1 MKPGNKDNEG
11 SSKETTLELFT
22 AESWRTLLTSIEWRI
37 HNFHGTLFLSP
48 TRLWWLRTVFLCS
61 RFISGSFCCIYHQHM
76 SAWLLSPT
84 ALTHAHDENL
94 THSCCPLISP
104 SSPCSYSG
112 NSGGAGLGVRPPSDF
127 TQAAA
132 AAVAA
137 AAATATAT
145 ATATVAAIQE
155 KQNQELSY
163 GQVNVSTRWLSDQS
177 HFIHV
182 FFLKTTS
189 GADANTP
196 HVAGLLLPHPNF
208 FFLSVAE

>member
-1 MKPGNKDNEG
+1 MEHY
-11 SSKETTLELFT
+11 F
-22 AESWRTLLTSIEWRI
+22 
-37 HNFHGTLFLSP
+37 SP
-48 TRLWWLRTVFLCS
+48 TWLWWLNTVFLCS

-84 ALTHAHDENL
+84 VLTHAHDENL

-163 GQVNVSTRWLSDQS
+163 GQVNVSTRWLSDWN

-182 FFLKTTS
+182 FFLKTS
-189 GADANTP
+189 PGADEGDQ
-196 HVAGLLLPHPNF
+196 HVASLLLPPFQF
-208 FFLSVAE
+208 FSSVAIIQIQQMFSKIYEAVAAKY

>member
-1 MKPGNKDNEG
+1 M
-11 SSKETTLELFT
+11 
-22 AESWRTLLTSIEWRI
+22 
-37 HNFHGTLFLSP
+37 LFLQG
-48 TRLWWLRTVFLCS
+48 FL
-61 RFISGSFCCIYHQHM
+61 HQHM

-84 ALTHAHDENL
+84 ALTHAHDETSH
-94 THSCCPLISP
+94 THTF
-104 SSPCSYSG
+104 SSVGSLPTHLPVFPCSYSG

-163 GQVNVSTRWLSDQS
+163 GQVNVSAR
-177 HFIHV
+177 
-182 FFLKTTS
+182 
-189 GADANTP
+189 
-196 HVAGLLLPHPNF
+196 
-208 FFLSVAE
+208 